1 MMLNLD
7 MHVHTYYSKDSR
19 MNFKNLEKAAIKN
32 GIDVL
37 IITDHNRIDGALKFK
52 HYSEK
57 IDVIIGE
64 EIMTTRG
71 EIIGLFLNKHISPG
85 LSPKETIAKIRE
97 QDGLVYIPHPFDR
110 LRSSALKEEV
120 LYDIT
125 SDIDIIEVFNSRN
138 VFKKDN
144 NKALKFAN
152 EHNILKGVGSDSH
165 TRFEVGKSY
174 VEIDNFNDAEEFL
187 INMDNSTL
195 KTKKS
200 SILVHFITKY
210 IKIFG
215 RKNE

>member
-1 MMLNLD
+1 MLNLD

-19 MNFKNLEKAAIKN
+19 MKFKNLENAAIKN

-64 EIMTTRG
+64 EIMTTKG

-110 LRSSALKEEV
+110 LRSSAIKEEI
-120 LYDIT
+120 LYDII
-125 SDIDIIEVFNSRN
+125 SEIDIIEVFNSRN

-144 NKALKFAN
+144 DKALKFAN
-152 EHNILKGVGSDSH
+152 EYNILKGIGSDSH
-165 TRFEVGKSY
+165 TKYEVGQSY
-174 VEIDNFNDAEEFL
+174 VEIENFNNTKEFL
-187 INMDNSTL
+187 ININNSTL
-195 KTKKS
+195 KANKS